1 MAVGELFESAPCFD
15 VFDDWLSRQRAERH
29 DMCPSSARQVPPKVR
44 QVSAANSE
52 IYCMAFFSTSLGLGT
67 LHYAA
72 LACPFSQRDAACARV
87 AVGGRLAC
95 AYCDMWRLEFSVR
108 QRRLPPVAQN
118 PLKSTSTTSTP
129 GRSSFQQP
137 AQCAHPH
144 TLTPQGSS
152 LQPLGAFHHFVPLA
166 SLTHGCVPR
175 ATAVA
180 PQL

>member
-1 MAVGELFESAPCFD
+1 MNNHGFCDNLSSCTRSAETLTS
-15 VFDDWLSRQRAERH
+15 LSLSLSFSPGGPTLASRSPH
-29 DMCPSSARQVPPKVR
+29 LL
-44 QVSAANSE
+44 
-52 IYCMAFFSTSLGLGT
+52 AFFSTSLGLGT